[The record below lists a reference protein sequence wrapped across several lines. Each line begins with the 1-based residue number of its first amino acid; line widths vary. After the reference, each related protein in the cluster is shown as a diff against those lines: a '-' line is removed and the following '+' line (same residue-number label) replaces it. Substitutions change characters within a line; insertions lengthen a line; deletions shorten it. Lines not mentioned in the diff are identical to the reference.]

1 MSPIHIILA
10 IESLDHSLAVS
21 RVVKRHPQYQIEA
34 IVHDEISAILA
45 IMRLREHPAFPL
57 DEPVVVITSVTS
69 RHHVPGNCERLL
81 DEFPDIT
88 VVGLNEVSGTLRT
101 YRTAIDVREVS
112 EPIAQFLDWLPG
124 TFEA

>member
-1 MSPIHIILA
+1 MNPVHVILA
-10 IESLDHSLAVS
+10 VESLDRSLTVS
-21 RVVKRHPQYQIEA
+21 RLVERHPQYQIEA
-34 IVHDEISAILA
+34 VVHDEISAILA
-45 IMRLREHPAFPL
+45 VMRLREHPAFPI

-88 VVGLNEVSGTLRT
+88 VVGLDEVTGALRT

-112 EPIAQFLDWLPG
+112 EPMEQFLDRLPG
-124 TFEA
+124 SLEI